1 MRLELHSKKII
12 EKGGEDPVS
21 TRVEIRVLC
30 LEAEDRQGQPW
41 TSLVE
46 AFPLAPPVEVWPS

>member
-1 MRLELHSKKII
+1 MRLELHSKKMV

-21 TRVEIRVLC
+21 TKAEIRVLC

-41 TSLVE
+41 TPE
-46 AFPLAPPVEVWPS
+46 AARR